1 MVDTHCHLFVSD
13 YPDID
18 DVIKRMDGNI
28 IIVSG
33 VDDVSNREVLELC
46 SRYSNVYGTLGIHPE
61 TVDNDYDL
69 DFICKH
75 INDDKIVAVG
85 EIGLDYYYT
94 KENRDRQI
102 DLFCKQIEIA
112 ALNNKPIVVHSRD
125 AIQDTY
131 DIIKKY
137 NYGGKT
143 LIHCFSSSLEMAC
156 EFIKLGCILGIGGV
170 LTFKNS
176 SRLKDVVSNVSIDS
190 LVLETDS
197 PYMTP
202 VPFRGKRNEPYNI
215 VYVARE
221 ISNLTGIDYDDV
233 LKITSKNACNF
244 FDLNMQ
250 LWYDRKRFI
259 REVKYDIFYFPNSE
273 KVFYFDI
280 FSSLFI
286 VWSND

>member
-1 MVDTHCHLFVSD
+1 MVDTHCHIFLED

-61 TVDNDYDL
+61 SASDKYDL
-69 DFICKH
+69 DFVSNH
-75 INDDKIVAVG
+75 INDSKIVAIG

-94 KENRDRQI
+94 KDNRDAQI

-112 ALNNKPIVVHSRD
+112 ISNNKPIVVHSRD
-125 AIQDTY
+125 AIGDTY
-131 DIIKKY
+131 DIIKRY
-137 NYGGKT
+137 DIGSKT
-143 LIHCFSSSLEMAC
+143 DIHCFSSSLEMAR
-156 EFIKLGCILGIGGV
+156 EFIKLGCKLGIGGV

-176 SRLKDVVSNVSIDS
+176 SRLKEVVSGVDISN
-190 LVLETDS
+190 LLLETDS

-215 VYVARE
+215 RYVAE
-221 ISNLTGIDYDDV
+221 TISDIKGISLDDV
-233 LKITSKNACNF
+233 LKITSENAYKL
-244 FDLNMQ
+244 FDLN
-250 LWYDRKRFI
+250 R
-259 REVKYDIFYFPNSE
+259 
-273 KVFYFDI
+273 
-280 FSSLFI
+280 
-286 VWSND
+286 